1 MKQKRGKDEWFPI
14 GDVFSGQD
22 GPVKAICEAPPQA
35 LHHFTQVDQ
44 IEQLVGASEADPD
57 RGFMARLMVLCSLPR
72 PLEKPDGPALQH
84 HDRADLQG

>member
-72 PLEKPDGPALQH
+72 TNPGDRKEYKRANGPTLST
-84 HDRADLQG
+84 